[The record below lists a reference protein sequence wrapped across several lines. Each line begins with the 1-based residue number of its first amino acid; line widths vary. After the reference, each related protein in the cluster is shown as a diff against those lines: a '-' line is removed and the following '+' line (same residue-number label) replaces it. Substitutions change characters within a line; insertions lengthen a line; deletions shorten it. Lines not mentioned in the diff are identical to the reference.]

1 VSSPDDSAAGMG
13 TLSADAEAAAGPPE
27 AGSGLK
33 DTAQDLAERFGL
45 PALLVVTIVFFAV
58 LPQSR
63 ANFATLADLRNLLAD
78 AAVPVV
84 IALAALIP
92 LIAGEFDFSIGLTME
107 LSTIAGAG
115 ALTRFHLP
123 LVVAILITLCV
134 GLAIGS
140 VNGFLVARLR
150 LNSFIT
156 TFAMATIV
164 TGVITLYVEGQSI
177 LVSNSTLISL
187 GATRSVW
194 LGVPRI
200 TFVVLAVCLVVAFVL
215 SQTPAGRYIYALGSN
230 RNAARLVGLRVPRLT
245 FGVFLASG
253 LLASTAA
260 VLYISQQGAATPN
273 TGAGYLLP
281 AFAAVFLGSTAF
293 QRGRFNVLGTIVAEI
308 FVLVGSTGLVLAGLQ
323 PWVQDVFQG
332 VTLVIALAISRSV
345 RQRRG

>member
-1 VSSPDDSAAGMG
+1 MNE
-13 TLSADAEAAAGPPE
+13 TAEATQAPAPGRKPADGKPG
-27 AGSGLK
+27 ALK
-33 DTAQDLAERFGL
+33 ETSQDLAERFGL
-45 PALLVVTIVFFAV
+45 PILLLATIVFFTL

-63 ANFATLADLRNLLAD
+63 ADFASVSNVRNLLAD

-107 LSTIAGAG
+107 LSTIGCAA

-123 LVVAILITLCV
+123 LAVAIVVTLCI
-134 GLAIGS
+134 GLAIGA

-156 TFAMATIV
+156 TFAMSTIV
-164 TGVITLYVEGQSI
+164 SGIITLYVEGQSI
-177 LVSNSTLISL
+177 LVSNNTLITL

-200 TFVVLAVCLVVAFVL
+200 TFVVLAICLIVAFIL
-215 SQTPAGRYIYALGSN
+215 SQTPAGRYVYALGSN
-230 RNAARLVGLRVPRLT
+230 RNAARLVGLRVPRLV

-253 LLASTAA
+253 LLASIAA
-260 VLYISQQGAATPN
+260 VLYVSQQGAATPN

-293 QRGRFNVLGTIVAEI
+293 QRGRFNVLGTIVAEL

-332 VTLVIALAISRSV
+332 VTLIIALAISRSV